1 MLSELLLSLLLVSMD
16 ETHTIPGLLD
26 EVVVTIDDRGV
37 PKITGEH
44 RADVVRV
51 QGWMHARDRL
61 FQMDG
66 LRRVSSAR
74 LEGLAGPQARG
85 EDDRFRKFRMLEAA
99 DEIYAALPED
109 QRQLLMAYADGVNAG
124 AKAHPKTL
132 EHTILQNNFE
142 PWQPRDSICVLQTM
156 WAALSIE
163 RRMELVRGV
172 VSDLGPE
179 IFEFLARG
187 RSHWDAPTEIFANEP
202 PRPPVIPS
210 PEAVNLRDD
219 LERSQ
224 ARGLVQPVMAML
236 GSNNWAVSKERS
248 ATGYA
253 ILANDPHL
261 PLSAP
266 GYWYRADLHWPGMNA
281 MGASQPGLPGA
292 TVGATDHLSW
302 GLTNTGGN
310 FLDYAEIKLQRDE
323 EGWFFDTFGPKER
336 LRGAPIDGEALVGL
350 RSTLGPLVEVVSQEE
365 EEATVRFAVWTA
377 LRPESANLT
386 QFQLLEAKNVDEGVA
401 VTSTWFGP
409 SQNVVMADASGRIG
423 WTISGF
429 IPKRVGFDGSTPV
442 PWSADCRWDW
452 GAQAPRPSVVDPDSG
467 VLYTANNRVAG
478 WEYAPAIGEN
488 WDPGYRASRIRDLLA
503 QKQEHDEQSLLAIA
517 LDTRVE
523 MMDAWY
529 QRFTKALQS
538 LDGGDAGRARNLSK
552 DWNGTAAADSRSYVM
567 VQAFREV
574 VEDALLSPLVAPVAE
589 AMEVYQ
595 SKFPA
600 REEAVEAILRTR
612 PLHLLPLPHDTWDA
626 FLSDC
631 AGKTI
636 RVLIQKGGPNALAKR
651 WGEKNSPRVAHPIA
665 DQLPPILNGL
675 VRLPDPPQSGSMDAV
690 KVIRPGFG
698 ASLRMVISPSNH
710 DAAIYHMPG
719 GQSGDPR
726 SDQYRKGH
734 NAWIKGKPTPMRSG
748 PAVRTIRLQPAG

>member
-1 MLSELLLSLLLVSMD
+1 MLSELLLPLLLVSFD
-16 ETHTIPGLLD
+16 ENHTIPGLLAD
-26 EVVVTIDDRGV
+26 VVVTIDNRGV
-37 PKITGEH
+37 PKISGES

-85 EDDRFRKFRMLEAA
+85 EDDRFRKFRMLDAA
-99 DEIYAALPED
+99 DEIFAALPED
-109 QRQLLMAYADGVNAG
+109 QRLLLMAYADGVNAG

-132 EHTILQNNFE
+132 EHTILQTNFE
-142 PWQPRDSICVLQTM
+142 PWKPRDSICVLHTM

-172 VSDLGPE
+172 ISNLGPE
-179 IFEFLARG
+179 LFDFLARG
-187 RSHWDAPTEIFANEP
+187 RSHWDAPIETFADEP
-202 PRPPVIPS
+202 LRLPTIPS
-210 PEAVNLRDD
+210 ADVVNLRED

-224 ARGLVQPVMAML
+224 TRGLVQPVMAML

-253 ILANDPHL
+253 IMANDPHL

-266 GYWYRADLHWPGMNA
+266 GYWYRADLHWPGINA

-292 TVGATDHLSW
+292 TVGGTDHLSW

-310 FLDYAEIKLQRDE
+310 FMDYAEIKIRRDD
-323 EGWFFDTFGPKER
+323 EGWWFDTFGPKER
-336 LRGAPIDGEALVGL
+336 LRGVPLEGETLVGL
-350 RSTLGPLVEVVSQEE
+350 RSSLGPLVEVMNQEE
-365 EEATVRFAVWTA
+365 DDAVVRFAVWTA

-386 QFQLLEAKNVDEGVA
+386 QFDLLEAKNVDEGVA
-401 VTSTWFGP
+401 VTSAWFGP

-429 IPKRVGFDGSTPV
+429 IPKRLGFDGSTPV

-452 GAQAPRPSVVDPDSG
+452 GSQAPRPSLVDPESG
-467 VLYTANNRVAG
+467 VLFTANNRVAG

-488 WDPGYRASRIRDLLA
+488 WDPGYRASRIRDLLD
-503 QKQEHDEQSLLAIA
+503 QKPAHDEQSLLDIA

-523 MMDAWY
+523 MMDAWH
-529 QRFTKALQS
+529 QRFTEAIQS

-589 AMEVYQ
+589 AMEVYKN
-595 SKFPA
+595 KFPA

-612 PLHLLPLPHDTWDA
+612 PLHLLPLPHDTWEA

-631 AGKTI
+631 AEKTI
-636 RVLIQKGGPNALAKR
+636 QVLIQKGGPNALAKR
-651 WGEKNSPRVAHPIA
+651 WGEKNSPGVAHPIA
-665 DQLPPILNGL
+665 NQLPPLFDGL

-710 DAAIYHMPG
+710 ESAIFHMPG

-726 SDQYRKGH
+726 ADQYRKGH
-734 NAWIKGKPTPMRSG
+734 NAWIKGKPTPMQSG
-748 PAVRTIRLQPAG
+748 PAVRTIRLTPAS

>member
-1 MLSELLLSLLLVSMD
+1 MLSELLLSLLLVSSD
-16 ETHTIPGLLD
+16 ENHTIPGLLD

-37 PKITGEH
+37 PKISGES

-85 EDDRFRKFRMLEAA
+85 EDDQYRKFRMLDAA
-99 DEIYAALPED
+99 DEIFAALPED
-109 QRQLLMAYADGVNAG
+109 QRLLLMAYADGVNAG

-132 EHTILQNNFE
+132 EHTILQTNFE
-142 PWQPRDSICVLQTM
+142 PWKPRDSICVLHTM

-172 VSDLGPE
+172 ISNLGPE
-179 IFEFLARG
+179 LFDFLARG
-187 RSHWDAPTEIFANEP
+187 RSHWDAPIEPFADEP
-202 PRPPVIPS
+202 LRLPTIPS
-210 PEAVNLRDD
+210 ADVVNLRED

-224 ARGLVQPVMAML
+224 TRGLVQPVMAML

-253 ILANDPHL
+253 IMANDPHL

-266 GYWYRADLHWPGMNA
+266 GYWYRADLHWPGTNA

-292 TVGATDHLSW
+292 TVGGTDHLSW

-310 FLDYAEIKLQRDE
+310 FLDYAEINIRRDD
-323 EGWFFDTFGPKER
+323 EGWWFDTFGPKER
-336 LRGAPIDGEALVGL
+336 LRGVPLEGETLVGL
-350 RSTLGPLVEVVSQEE
+350 RSSLGPLVEVMGQEE
-365 EEATVRFAVWTA
+365 DEAVVRFAVWTA
-377 LRPESANLT
+377 LRSESANLT
-386 QFQLLEAKNVDEGVA
+386 QFDLLDAKNVDEGVA
-401 VTSTWFGP
+401 VTSAWFGP

-429 IPKRVGFDGSTPV
+429 IPKRLGFDGSKPV
-442 PWSADCRWDW
+442 AWSTDCRWDW
-452 GAQAPRPSVVDPDSG
+452 GSQASRPSMVDPESG
-467 VLYTANNRVAG
+467 VLFTANNRVAG
-478 WEYAPAIGEN
+478 WEYASAIGEN
-488 WDPGYRASRIRDLLA
+488 WDPGYRASRIRDLLD
-503 QKQEHDEQSLLAIA
+503 QKPAHDEQSLLDIA

-523 MMDAWY
+523 MMDAWH
-529 QRFTKALQS
+529 QRFTEAIQS

-589 AMEVYQ
+589 AMEVYKK
-595 SKFPA
+595 KFPA

-612 PLHLLPLPHDTWDA
+612 PLHLLPLPHDAWED
-626 FLSDC
+626 FLSAC
-631 AGKTI
+631 AEKTLE
-636 RVLIQKGGPNALAKR
+636 VLIQKGGPNALAKR
-651 WGEKNSPRVAHPIA
+651 WGEKNSPGVAHPIA
-665 DQLPPILNGL
+665 NQLPPLFDGL

-710 DAAIYHMPG
+710 ESAIFHMPG

-726 SDQYRKGH
+726 ADQYRKGH
-734 NAWIKGKPTPMRSG
+734 NAWIKGKPTPMQSG
-748 PAVRTIRLQPAG
+748 PAVRTIRLTPAS

>member
-1 MLSELLLSLLLVSMD
+1 MLSELLLSLLLVSVD
-16 ETHTIPGLLD
+16 ESHTIRGLLD

-85 EDDRFRKFRMLEAA
+85 EDDRFRKFRMLDAA

-132 EHTILQNNFE
+132 EHTILQNNFK

-179 IFEFLARG
+179 LFEFLARG
-187 RSHWDAPTEIFANEP
+187 RSHWDAPAEIFANEP

-210 PEAVNLRDD
+210 AEAVNLRDD
-219 LERSQ
+219 LERSE

-365 EEATVRFAVWTA
+365 NEATVRFAVWTA

-429 IPKRVGFDGSTPV
+429 IPKRLGFDGSTPV
-442 PWSADCRWDW
+442 PWSADRRWDW
-452 GAQAPRPSVVDPDSG
+452 GAQAPRPSVVDPASG

-529 QRFTKALQS
+529 QRFIEALKL
-538 LDGGDAGRARNLSK
+538 LDGGNAGRARNLSK

-589 AMEVYQ
+589 AMEVYKN
-595 SKFPA
+595 KFPA

-612 PLHLLPLPHDTWDA
+612 PIHLLPLPHDTWES

-631 AGKTI
+631 AEKTI
-636 RVLIQKGGPNALAKR
+636 QVLIQKGGPNALAKR

-665 DQLPPILNGL
+665 NQLPSLFDGL

-710 DAAIYHMPG
+710 DAGIYHMPG

-726 SDQYRKGH
+726 SDLYRKGH

-748 PAVRTIRLQPAG
+748 PPVRTIRLQPAG

>member
-1 MLSELLLSLLLVSMD
+1 MLIELLLPLLLVSLD
-16 ETHTIPGLLD
+16 ENHTIPGLLD

-37 PKITGEH
+37 PKISGES
-44 RADVVRV
+44 RADVIRV

-85 EDDRFRKFRMLEAA
+85 QDKRFRKFRMLDAA
-99 DEIYAALPED
+99 DEIFRALPED
-109 QRQLLMAYADGVNAG
+109 QRLLMMAYADGVNAG

-132 EHTILQNNFE
+132 EHTILQTNFE
-142 PWQPRDSICVLQTM
+142 PWQPRDSICVLHTM
-156 WAALSIE
+156 WDALSIE

-172 VSDLGPE
+172 ISDLGPE
-179 IFEFLARG
+179 LFDFLARG
-187 RSHWDAPTEIFANEP
+187 RSHWDAPIEAFANEP
-202 PRPPVIPS
+202 SRFPKIPS
-210 PEAVNLRDD
+210 ADVVNLRED

-224 ARGLVQPVMAML
+224 TRGLVQPVMAML
-236 GSNNWAVSKERS
+236 GSNNWAVSRERS
-248 ATGYA
+248 STGYA
-253 ILANDPHL
+253 IMANDPHL

-266 GYWYRADLHWPGMNA
+266 GYWYRADLHWPGTNA

-292 TVGATDHLSW
+292 TVGGTDHLSW

-310 FLDYAEIKLQRDE
+310 FLDYAEIKIQRDD
-323 EGWFFDTFGPKER
+323 EGWWFDTFGPKER
-336 LRGAPIDGEALVGL
+336 LRGVPIEGEILIGL
-350 RSTLGPLVEVVSQEE
+350 RSTLGPLVEVMNQEE
-365 EEATVRFAVWTA
+365 NEALVRFAVWTA

-386 QFQLLEAKNVDEGVA
+386 QFELLDAKNVDEGVA
-401 VTSTWFGP
+401 VTSAWFGP

-429 IPKRVGFDGSTPV
+429 IPKRLGFDGSKPV
-442 PWSADCRWDW
+442 RWSADRRWDW
-452 GAQAPRPSVVDPDSG
+452 GSQAPRPSLVDPESG
-467 VLYTANNRVAG
+467 VLFTANNRVAG

-503 QKQEHDEQSLLAIA
+503 QKPAHDEQSLLDIA

-523 MMDAWY
+523 MMDTWY
-529 QRFTKALQS
+529 QRFTEAIQS

-552 DWNGTAAADSRSYVM
+552 DWNGTAAANSRSYVM

-589 AMEVYQ
+589 AMEVYKN
-595 SKFPA
+595 KFPA
-600 REEAVEAILRTR
+600 REEAVEAILRMR
-612 PLHLLPLPHDTWDA
+612 PVHLLPLPYGSWEE

-631 AGKTI
+631 AERTLQ
-636 RVLIQKGGPNALAKR
+636 VLIQKGGPNALARR
-651 WGEKNSPRVAHPIA
+651 WGEKNSPGVAHPIA
-665 DQLPPILNGL
+665 NQLPPLFDGL
-675 VRLPDPPQSGSMDAV
+675 VRLPDPPQSGSIDSV

-710 DAAIYHMPG
+710 ESAIFHMPG

-726 SDQYRKGH
+726 ADQYRKGH

-748 PAVRTIRLQPAG
+748 PAVRTIRLTPAS